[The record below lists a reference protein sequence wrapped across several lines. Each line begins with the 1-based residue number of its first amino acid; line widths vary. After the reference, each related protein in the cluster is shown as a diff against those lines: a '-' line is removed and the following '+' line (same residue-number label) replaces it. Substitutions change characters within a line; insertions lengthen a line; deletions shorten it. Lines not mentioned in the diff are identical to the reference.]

1 MKEKGKTKSEKV
13 RMSLLFTF
21 SLLLFTSAANA
32 AGQGPVE
39 GYYTVDET
47 LVTRFSVDDVRAV
60 NRNPTADEIA
70 AADAA
75 IDAAGGSGPKLE
87 MPIKSALGVAM
98 LVVYLPF
105 ILDMLMYTKDDAIVD
120 PVMKIIN

>member
-13 RMSLLFTF
+13 RMSLLFAF

-39 GYYTVDET
+39 GYYAVDET
-47 LVTRFSVDDVRAV
+47 VATRFSVDDVRAV

-75 IDAAGGSGPKLE
+75 INAAGGAGPKLE
-87 MPIKSALGVAM
+87 MPLAVMNGDGSASSISCRSRPCRRIRVEFPLSPRLG
-98 LVVYLPF
+98 
-105 ILDMLMYTKDDAIVD
+105 
-120 PVMKIIN
+120 